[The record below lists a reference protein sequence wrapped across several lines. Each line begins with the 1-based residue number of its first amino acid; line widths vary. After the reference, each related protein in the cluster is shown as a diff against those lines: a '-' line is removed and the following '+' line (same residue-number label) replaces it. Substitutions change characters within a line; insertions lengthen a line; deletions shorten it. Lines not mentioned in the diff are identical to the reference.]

1 MFHIIFKSSRSVTF
15 ELNNHDVYYVKET
28 FDVYLDGIKVL
39 SDVKTNVFSLYN
51 LEPKTTYDVKI
62 GEHHV
67 FFETDDETSYLN
79 VLDFGAVGDGIHDD
93 YMALQ
98 TAILTCPKG

>member
-1 MFHIIFKSSRSVTF
+1 MFHIIIKSSRSVTF
-15 ELNNHDVYYVKET
+15 ELNNHDVYYAKEP

-51 LEPKTTYDVKI
+51 LEPKTPYDVKI

-67 FFETDDETSYLN
+67 ICETDDETAYLD
-79 VLDFGAVGDGIHDD
+79 VLDFVQG
-93 YMALQ
+93 
-98 TAILTCPKG
+98 